1 MSSIIESLGDLVNA
15 VFHTITALIGSVVA
29 VLRSF
34 VDAILGVFQGF
45 FHLIGSSLSGLV
57 HTFEGLSKFLI
68 SKSKPSQSLEG
79 SEKFGWIWPMC
90 NVIGNIVVVGALL
103 TGAFLYSVYQKRNG
117 KPVTAAPAKKTSWAV
132 ARELAV
138 SHKWSIRRA
147 RRFILGRSC
156 IWTQEMDRHM

>member
-45 FHLIGSSLSGLV
+45 FHLIGSTLSGLV
-57 HTFEGLSKFLI
+57 HTFEGLSKFVLI
-68 SKSKPSQSLEG
+68 
-79 SEKFGWIWPMC
+79 
-90 NVIGNIVVVGALL
+90 VVGALL

-117 KPVTAAPAKKTSWAV
+117 RPVTAAPAKKTS
-132 ARELAV
+132 
-138 SHKWSIRRA
+138 
-147 RRFILGRSC
+147 
-156 IWTQEMDRHM
+156 

>member
-1 MSSIIESLGDLVNA
+1 VNA
-15 VFHTITALIGSVVA
+15 IFHTFTALIGSVVA

-68 SKSKPSQSLEG
+68 S
-79 SEKFGWIWPMC
+79 
-90 NVIGNIVVVGALL
+90 NIVVVGALL

-117 KPVTAAPAKKTSWAV
+117 KPVTAAPAKKTS
-132 ARELAV
+132 
-138 SHKWSIRRA
+138 
-147 RRFILGRSC
+147 
-156 IWTQEMDRHM
+156 